1 MHTSVHL
8 PHRALC
14 QECFLEDR
22 AQSLSRDGQVSIQPS
37 LLIALL
43 EDVCRFGHRLRR
55 VVPVCARTH
64 THTHARTH
72 ARAHTYA
79 DSVRCSCVHI
89 DECMHLSRPFSHP
102 TPPPPTLAP
111 SLYINAHTPVDH
123 QGATRRG
130 DALYDVEHARRVKGP
145 LPGVCV
151 SARGELRCIVA
162 QARFRRSNPYPRAL
176 MLME

>member
-102 TPPPPTLAP
+102 TPPPPNSSPLSLHQRTHTGGP
-111 SLYINAHTPVDH
+111 S
-123 QGATRRG
+123 RR
-130 DALYDVEHARRVKGP
+130 DAAWRR
-145 LPGVCV
+145 
-151 SARGELRCIVA
+151 ALRCRA
-162 QARFRRSNPYPRAL
+162 CPPRQGPFAWSVRVGAG
-176 MLME
+176 